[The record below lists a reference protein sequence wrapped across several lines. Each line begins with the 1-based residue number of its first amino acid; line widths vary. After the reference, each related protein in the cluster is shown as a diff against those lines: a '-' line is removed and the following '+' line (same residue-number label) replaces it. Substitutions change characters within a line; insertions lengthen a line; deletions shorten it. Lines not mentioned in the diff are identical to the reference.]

1 MIRTRLA
8 QATQFRG
15 PPPRFP
21 SNPASGGDRAAAP
34 LAGRAVLLVEDEAFL
49 ALDLYDTLEEAGA
62 RVIGP
67 LASLTD
73 ALDAARAE
81 TFDAAILDIDLQGR
95 EVFPVASVLADKRIP
110 FLFHTAHGR
119 AALMSPDF
127 ATVPICAKPAD
138 PNRLIG
144 ILRDLLDKS
153 SAN

>member
-1 MIRTRLA
+1 MTRPRLA
-8 QATQFRG
+8 QATQFPG

-21 SNPASGGDRAAAP
+21 SNPASSGDGAAGP
-34 LAGRAVLLVEDEAFL
+34 LTGRTVLLVEDEAFL

-67 LASLTD
+67 LASLAD
-73 ALDAARAE
+73 ALDKARAE

-95 EVFPVASVLADKRIP
+95 EVFPVARVLADKRIP
-110 FLFHTAHGR
+110 FLFHTAHGQSPS
-119 AALMSPDF
+119 MSPDF
-127 ATVPICAKPAD
+127 ATAPICTKPAD
-138 PNRLIG
+138 PDRLIG